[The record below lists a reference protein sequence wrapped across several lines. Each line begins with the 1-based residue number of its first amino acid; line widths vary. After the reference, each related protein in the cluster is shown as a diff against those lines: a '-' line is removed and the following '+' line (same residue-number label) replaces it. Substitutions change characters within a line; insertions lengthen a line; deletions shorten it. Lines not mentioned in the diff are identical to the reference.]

1 MVKITMLGVQSTMTR
16 HAKRQEN
23 LTQKEKNS
31 QSIKI
36 NSEMTQMLELAEKDI
51 KPIIITIFHNLK

>member
-51 KPIIITIFHNLK
+51 KPIIITVFHNLK